1 MKGVT
6 TVSHQN
12 YGYAEIP
19 VRIDLKQGVVQPL
32 GP

>member
-1 MKGVT
+1 MEGVA
-6 TVSHQN
+6 VISHQN

-19 VRIDLKQGVVQPL
+19 VHTDLKQGEVLPL